1 MLYIYHG
8 EDEFSLREE
17 LAALKAELDADGMLA
32 SNTSVLDGRQLQ
44 LGDFLAPCS
53 HRSLPRQP
61 PARRSRGTAG
71 ALRGAALT
79 GAQPPR
85 KGIARGRGALE
96 EPASGT
102 AGPARDH
109 YAGAHGRKA
118 GRRKPLAPTPCAFRH
133 CARVSAPA
141 PAEVPEWISARA
153 RTAGLSI
160 SPGAVDLLADL
171 IGNDLRLLVQELQ
184 KLTTYARDRQVKEDD
199 VRALVSGAREASVFN
214 MVDAVVEGRGGLAV
228 RLVQQLQN
236 EGASPTYLLTMITRQ
251 YRHLILAKELLL
263 ARLSVAEIGQRLGIS
278 SDFAL
283 RKVLEQATRYP
294 LPRLEAA
301 YHFLLEADAAIKRGT
316 YGEEL
321 ALDILLA
328 DLTKKPSVAPTRS
341 RAPATPTREATPPT
355 AVAEVF
361 R

>member
-17 LAALKAELDADGMLA
+17 LATLKAELDADGMLA

-44 LGDFLAPCS
+44 PGDLLAPCS
-53 HRSLPRQP
+53 TVPFLGSHRLVVVEGLLSRFEAPRSQGRSRQERGSREGMAPWRSLPAALPDLPETTTLVLIEGKLSGGNPLLKLLAPLAAVREF
-61 PARRSRGTAG
+61 R
-71 ALRGAALT
+71 ALR
-79 GAQPPR
+79 QR
-85 KGIARGRGALE
+85 
-96 EPASGT
+96 
-102 AGPARDH
+102 
-109 YAGAHGRKA
+109 
-118 GRRKPLAPTPCAFRH
+118 
-133 CARVSAPA
+133 
-141 PAEVPEWISARA
+141 EVPEWIRARA

-160 SPGAVDLLADL
+160 SPGAVNLLAEL
-171 IGNDLRLLVQELQ
+171 IGNDLRLLVQELD
-184 KLTTYARDRQVKEDD
+184 KLSMYARDRRVEEDD

-214 MVDAVVEGRGGLAV
+214 MVDAVVEGRGDLAV

-294 LPRLEAA
+294 LPRLEVA
-301 YHFLLEADAAIKRGT
+301 YHSLLEADAAIKKGT
-316 YGEEL
+316 YSEEL

-328 DLTKKPSVAPTRS
+328 DLTNKPSA
-341 RAPATPTREATPPT
+341 AATAL
-355 AVAEVF
+355 
-361 R
+361 